1 MKKVVQERKE
11 GGARGA
17 MALATYKRHAMNLYM
32 IQMPL
37 PQLHPSLR
45 ELERRNPS
53 LNKCLLVVTTLCL
66 LLLLLIVLIKPHL
79 LLPLLL
85 IKPHLVLTLLLIKP
99 MLLLLV
105 IAQVAM
111 QVDDNPGPVTR
122 SRSVASLVH
131 ASPFKT
137 NKRKAVDTR
146 TAKKL

>member
-1 MKKVVQERKE
+1 
-11 GGARGA
+11 
-17 MALATYKRHAMNLYM
+17 
-32 IQMPL
+32 L
-37 PQLHPSLR
+37 PFFLKYLFNISF
-45 ELERRNPS
+45 
-53 LNKCLLVVTTLCL
+53 TGL